1 MKKIALIVIA
11 GLVVLFFW
19 FSLYTI
25 DETEQ
30 AIILEFGKPMGET
43 ISSPGLH
50 FKLPWRSV
58 IKFENRILE
67 YDVEPQAII
76 TKDKKKLEVDNYARW
91 RIADPLLFYRSVR
104 TLNGAL
110 SRIDPIVYSELRVEL
125 GKHELSEI
133 VDKRRVKIM
142 ETVSDKT
149 EEKLAEYGIEIIDV
163 RIKRADLSKENER
176 AVFDRM
182 RAERQRKAKQY
193 RSEGEEKALEIRAET
208 DKEKTI
214 ILANAYKESQILRGE
229 GDAKAVG
236 IYAKAFKSDPKFYKF
251 IRTLEA
257 YEKVVDKKSTLIL
270 STDSDLFKLLKGTGR

>member
-1 MKKIALIVIA
+1 MKNIALIVIA

-19 FSLYTI
+19 FALYTI

-50 FKLPWRSV
+50 FKLPWQSV

-91 RIADPLLFYRSVR
+91 RIANPLLFYRSVR

-125 GKHELSEI
+125 GKHVLSDI
-133 VDKRRVKIM
+133 VDSNRVKIM
-142 ETVSDKT
+142 ETVSNET
-149 EEKLAEYGIEIIDV
+149 QIKLAEYGIDIIDV

-182 RAERQRKAKQY
+182 RAERLRIAKQY
-193 RSEGEEKALEIRAET
+193 RSEGEEKAMKIRAET

-229 GDAKAVG
+229 GDAKAVE
-236 IYAKAFKSDPKFYKF
+236 IYAKAFQSDPKFYEF

-270 STDSDLFKLLKGTGR
+270 STDSDLFRLLKGTGR

>member
-1 MKKIALIVIA
+1 MKNIALIEIA

-19 FSLYTI
+19 FALYTI

-91 RIADPLLFYRSVR
+91 RIANPLLFYRSVR

-125 GKHELSEI
+125 GKHVLSDI
-133 VDKRRVKIM
+133 VDSNRVKIM
-142 ETVSDKT
+142 ETVSNET
-149 EEKLAEYGIEIIDV
+149 QIKLAEYGIDIIDV

-182 RAERQRKAKQY
+182 RAERLRIAKQY

-214 ILANAYKESQILRGE
+214 ILATAYKESQILRGE
-229 GDAKAVG
+229 GDAKAVE
-236 IYAKAFKSDPKFYKF
+236 IYAKAFQSDPKFYEF

-270 STDSDLFKLLKGTGR
+270 STDSDLFRLLKGTGR

>member
-25 DETEQ
+25 DETKQ

-50 FKLPWRSV
+50 FKLPWQSV

-125 GKHELSEI
+125 GKHVLSDI
-133 VDKRRVKIM
+133 VDSNRVKIM
-142 ETVSDKT
+142 ETVSNET
-149 EEKLAEYGIEIIDV
+149 QIKLAEYGIEIIDV

-182 RAERQRKAKQY
+182 RAERLRIAKQY

-214 ILANAYKESQILRGE
+214 ILATAYKESQILRGE
-229 GDAKAVG
+229 GDAKAVE
-236 IYAKAFKSDPKFYKF
+236 IYAKAFQSDPKFYEF

>member
-1 MKKIALIVIA
+1 MKNIALIVLA
-11 GLVVLFFW
+11 VVVVLFLW

-43 ISSPGLH
+43 VSSAGLH

-58 IKFENRILE
+58 IKFEKRILE

-91 RIADPLLFYRSVR
+91 RITDPLMFYRNVK
-104 TLNGAL
+104 TINGAL

-133 VDKRRVKIM
+133 VDKRRVGIM
-142 ETVSDKT
+142 DTVSVKAKK
-149 EEKLAEYGIEIIDV
+149 KLAEYGIDIIDV

-182 RAERQRKAKQY
+182 RAERQRIAKQY
-193 RSEGEEKALEIRAET
+193 RSEGEEEALMIRAET

-214 ILANAYKESQILRGE
+214 ILANAYKESQILKGE
-229 GDAKAVG
+229 GDAKAVE
-236 IYAKAFKSDPKFYKF
+236 IYADAFKSDPKFYEF

-270 STDSDLFKLLKGTGR
+270 STDSDLFDMLKGIGR

>member
-1 MKKIALIVIA
+1 MKKIALIVLA
-11 GLVVLFFW
+11 VVVVLFLW

-91 RIADPLLFYRSVR
+91 RIANPLLFYRSVR

-125 GKHELSEI
+125 GKHVLSDI
-133 VDKRRVKIM
+133 VDSNRVKIM
-142 ETVSDKT
+142 ETVSNET
-149 EEKLAEYGIEIIDV
+149 QIKLADYGIDIIDV

-182 RAERQRKAKQY
+182 RAERLRIAKQY

-208 DKEKTI
+208 DKKKTI

-229 GDAKAVG
+229 GDAKAVE

>member
-1 MKKIALIVIA
+1 MKNVVLIVIA
-11 GLVVLFFW
+11 VLVALFLW

-30 AIILEFGKPMGET
+30 AIILEFGRPIGET
-43 ISSPGLH
+43 VSSPGLH
-50 FKLPWRSV
+50 FKLPWRTV
-58 IKFENRILE
+58 IKFEKRILE
-67 YDVEPQAII
+67 YDVEPQAVI
-76 TKDKKKLEVDNYARW
+76 TSDKKKLEVDNYARW

-149 EEKLAEYGIEIIDV
+149 QEKLAEYGIAIIDV

-208 DKEKTI
+208 DKQKTI
-214 ILANAYKESQILRGE
+214 ILADAYKESQILRGE
-229 GDAKAVG
+229 GDAKAVE
-236 IYAKAFKSDPKFYKF
+236 IYAKAFHSDPNFYEF

-257 YEKVVDKKSTLIL
+257 YEKVVDKKTTLIL
-270 STDSDLFKLLKGTGR
+270 STDSDLLDMLKGTGR

>member
-1 MKKIALIVIA
+1 MKKIALIVIS

-19 FSLYTI
+19 FALYTI

-50 FKLPWRSV
+50 FKLPWQSV

-125 GKHELSEI
+125 GKHVLSDI
-133 VDKRRVKIM
+133 VDSNRVKIM
-142 ETVSDKT
+142 ETVSNET
-149 EEKLAEYGIEIIDV
+149 QIKLAEYGIEIIDV

-182 RAERQRKAKQY
+182 RAERLRIAKQY

-214 ILANAYKESQILRGE
+214 ILATAYKESQILRGE
-229 GDAKAVG
+229 GDAKAVE
-236 IYAKAFKSDPKFYKF
+236 IYAKAFQSDPKFYEF

-270 STDSDLFKLLKGTGR
+270 STDSDLFRLLKGTGR

>member
-1 MKKIALIVIA
+1 MKNIALIVLA
-11 GLVVLFFW
+11 VVVVLFLW

-43 ISSPGLH
+43 VSSAGLH

-125 GKHELSEI
+125 GKHVLSEI

-149 EEKLAEYGIEIIDV
+149 EEKLAEYGIDIIDV

-193 RSEGEEKALEIRAET
+193 RSQGEEEALMIRAET

-214 ILANAYKESQILRGE
+214 ILANAYKESQILKGE
-229 GDAKAVG
+229 GDAKAVE
-236 IYAKAFKSDPKFYKF
+236 IYADAFKSDPKFYEF

-270 STDSDLFKLLKGTGR
+270 STDSDLFDMLKGIGR

>member
-1 MKKIALIVIA
+1 MKNIALIVIA

-19 FSLYTI
+19 FALYTI

-50 FKLPWRSV
+50 FKLPWQSV

-91 RIADPLLFYRSVR
+91 RIANPLLFYRSVR

-125 GKHELSEI
+125 GKHVLSDI
-133 VDKRRVKIM
+133 VDSNRVKIM
-142 ETVSDKT
+142 ETVSNET
-149 EEKLAEYGIEIIDV
+149 QIKLAEYGIDIIDV

-182 RAERQRKAKQY
+182 RAERLRIAKQY

-214 ILANAYKESQILRGE
+214 ILATAYKESQILRGE
-229 GDAKAVG
+229 GDAKAVE
-236 IYAKAFKSDPKFYKF
+236 IYANAFKSDPKFYEF

>member
-1 MKKIALIVIA
+1 MKKIALIVIS

-19 FSLYTI
+19 FALYTI

-50 FKLPWRSV
+50 FKLPWQSV

-91 RIADPLLFYRSVR
+91 RIANPLLFYRSVR

-110 SRIDPIVYSELRVEL
+110 SRIGPIVYSELRVEL
-125 GKHELSEI
+125 GKHVLSDI
-133 VDKRRVKIM
+133 VDSNRVKIM
-142 ETVSDKT
+142 ETVSNET
-149 EEKLAEYGIEIIDV
+149 QIKLAEYGIDIIDV

-182 RAERQRKAKQY
+182 RAERLRIAKQY

-214 ILANAYKESQILRGE
+214 ILATAYKESQILRGE
-229 GDAKAVG
+229 GDAKAVE
-236 IYAKAFKSDPKFYKF
+236 IYAKAFQSDPKFYEF

-257 YEKVVDKKSTLIL
+257 YEKGVDKKSTLIL
-270 STDSDLFKLLKGTGR
+270 STDSDLFRLLKGTGR

>member
-1 MKKIALIVIA
+1 MKNIALIVIA

-19 FSLYTI
+19 FALYTI

-91 RIADPLLFYRSVR
+91 RIANPLLFYRSVR

-125 GKHELSEI
+125 GKHVLSDI
-133 VDKRRVKIM
+133 VDSNRVKIM
-142 ETVSDKT
+142 ETVSNET
-149 EEKLAEYGIEIIDV
+149 QIKLADYGIDIIDV

-182 RAERQRKAKQY
+182 RAERLRIAKQY

-214 ILANAYKESQILRGE
+214 ILATAYKESQILRGE
-229 GDAKAVG
+229 GDAKAVE
-236 IYAKAFKSDPKFYKF
+236 IYAKAFQSDPKFYEF

>member
-1 MKKIALIVIA
+1 MKNIALIVLA
-11 GLVVLFFW
+11 VVVVLFLW

-43 ISSPGLH
+43 VSSAGLH

-58 IKFENRILE
+58 IKFEKRILE

-125 GKHELSEI
+125 GKHVLSEI

-149 EEKLAEYGIEIIDV
+149 EEKLAEYGIDIIDV

-193 RSEGEEKALEIRAET
+193 RSEGEEEALMIRAET

-214 ILANAYKESQILRGE
+214 ILANAYKESQILKGE
-229 GDAKAVG
+229 GDAKAVE
-236 IYAKAFKSDPKFYKF
+236 IYADAFKSDPKFYEF

-270 STDSDLFKLLKGTGR
+270 STDSDLFDMLKGIGR

>member
-1 MKKIALIVIA
+1 MKKIALIVLA
-11 GLVVLFFW
+11 VVVVLFLW

-50 FKLPWRSV
+50 FKLPWQSV

-91 RIADPLLFYRSVR
+91 RIANPLLFYRSVR

-125 GKHELSEI
+125 GKHVLSDI
-133 VDKRRVKIM
+133 VDSNRVKIM
-142 ETVSDKT
+142 ETVSNET
-149 EEKLAEYGIEIIDV
+149 QIKLAEYGIDIIDV

-182 RAERQRKAKQY
+182 RAERLRIAKQY

-229 GDAKAVG
+229 GDAKAG
-236 IYAKAFKSDPKFYKF
+236 EIYAKAFKADPKFYKF

>member
-1 MKKIALIVIA
+1 MKNIALIVIA

-19 FSLYTI
+19 FALYTI

-50 FKLPWRSV
+50 FKLPWQSV

-91 RIADPLLFYRSVR
+91 RIANPLLFYRSVR

-125 GKHELSEI
+125 GKHVLSDI
-133 VDKRRVKIM
+133 VDSNRVKIM
-142 ETVSDKT
+142 ETVSNET
-149 EEKLAEYGIEIIDV
+149 QIKLAEYGIEIIDV

-182 RAERQRKAKQY
+182 RAERLRIAKQY

-214 ILANAYKESQILRGE
+214 ILATAYKESQILRGE
-229 GDAKAVG
+229 GDAKAVE
-236 IYAKAFKSDPKFYKF
+236 IYAKAFQSDPKFYEF

-270 STDSDLFKLLKGTGR
+270 STDSDLFKLLKGTSR

>member
-1 MKKIALIVIA
+1 MKKIALIVIS

-19 FSLYTI
+19 FALYTI

-50 FKLPWRSV
+50 FKLPWQSV

-125 GKHELSEI
+125 GKHVLSDI
-133 VDKRRVKIM
+133 VDSNRVKIM
-142 ETVSDKT
+142 ETVSNET
-149 EEKLAEYGIEIIDV
+149 QIKLAEYGIEIIDV

-182 RAERQRKAKQY
+182 RAERLRIAKQY

-214 ILANAYKESQILRGE
+214 ILATAYKESQILRGE
-229 GDAKAVG
+229 GDAKAVE
-236 IYAKAFKSDPKFYKF
+236 IYAKAFQSDPKFYEF

>member
-50 FKLPWRSV
+50 FKLPWQSV

-125 GKHELSEI
+125 GKHVLSDI
-133 VDKRRVKIM
+133 VDSNRVKIM
-142 ETVSDKT
+142 ETVSNET
-149 EEKLAEYGIEIIDV
+149 QIKLAEYGIDIIDV

-182 RAERQRKAKQY
+182 RAERLRIAKQY

-214 ILANAYKESQILRGE
+214 ILATAYKESQILRGE
-229 GDAKAVG
+229 GDAKAVE
-236 IYAKAFKSDPKFYKF
+236 IYAKAFQSDPKFYEF

>member
-1 MKKIALIVIA
+1 MKNIALIVLA
-11 GLVVLFFW
+11 VVVVLFLW

-30 AIILEFGKPMGET
+30 TIILEFGKPMGET
-43 ISSPGLH
+43 VSSAGLH
-50 FKLPWRSV
+50 FKLPWRSA
-58 IKFENRILE
+58 IKFEKRILE

-91 RIADPLLFYRSVR
+91 RITDPLMFYRNVK
-104 TLNGAL
+104 TINGAL
-110 SRIDPIVYSELRVEL
+110 NRIDPIVYSELRVEL

-133 VDKRRVKIM
+133 VDKRRVGIM
-142 ETVSDKT
+142 DTVSVKAKK
-149 EEKLAEYGIEIIDV
+149 KLAEYGIDIIDV

-182 RAERQRKAKQY
+182 RAERQRIAKQY
-193 RSEGEEKALEIRAET
+193 RSEGEEEALMIRAET
-208 DKEKTI
+208 DKKKTI
-214 ILANAYKESQILRGE
+214 ILANAYKESQILKGE
-229 GDAKAVG
+229 GDAKAVE
-236 IYAKAFKSDPKFYKF
+236 IYADAFKSDPKFYEF

-270 STDSDLFKLLKGTGR
+270 STDSDLFDMLKGIGR

>member
-1 MKKIALIVIA
+1 MKKIALIVLA
-11 GLVVLFFW
+11 VVVVLFLW

-50 FKLPWRSV
+50 FKMPWRSA
-58 IKFENRILE
+58 IKFEKRILE

-91 RIADPLLFYRSVR
+91 RIANPLLFYRSVR

-125 GKHELSEI
+125 GKHVLSDI
-133 VDKRRVKIM
+133 VDSNRVKIM
-142 ETVSDKT
+142 ETVSNET
-149 EEKLAEYGIEIIDV
+149 QIKLADYGIDIIDV

-182 RAERQRKAKQY
+182 RAERLRIAKQY

-229 GDAKAVG
+229 GDAKAVE

>member
-1 MKKIALIVIA
+1 MKNIALI
-11 GLVVLFFW
+11 LVSVLIVLFLW

-25 DETEQ
+25 DETQQ
-30 AIILEFGKPMGET
+30 ATLLEFGRPVGEAVQ
-43 ISSPGLH
+43 IPGLH
-50 FKLPWRSV
+50 FKLPWRTV
-58 IKFENRILE
+58 IKMEKRILE

-76 TKDKKKLEVDNYARW
+76 TLDKKKLEVDNYARW

-142 ETVSDKT
+142 KTVSKKT
-149 EEKLAEYGIEIIDV
+149 QEKLAEYGIDIIDV

-182 RAERQRKAKQY
+182 RAERLRKAKQY
-193 RSEGEEKALEIRAET
+193 RSEGEEEALMIRAET

-214 ILANAYKESQILRGE
+214 ILAEAYKQSQILRGE
-229 GDAKAVG
+229 GDAKAVE
-236 IYAKAFKSDPKFYKF
+236 IYAQAFKSDPQFYEF

-257 YEKVVDKKSTLIL
+257 YEKVVDNKSTLIL
-270 STDSDLFKLLKGTGR
+270 STDSDLFDLLKGTGR

>member
-25 DETEQ
+25 DETKQ

-50 FKLPWRSV
+50 FKLPWQSV

-125 GKHELSEI
+125 GKHVLSDI
-133 VDKRRVKIM
+133 VDSNRVKIM
-142 ETVSDKT
+142 ETVSNET
-149 EEKLAEYGIEIIDV
+149 QIKLAEYGIDIIDV

-182 RAERQRKAKQY
+182 RAERLRIAKQY

-214 ILANAYKESQILRGE
+214 ILATAYKESQILRGE
-229 GDAKAVG
+229 GDAKAVE
-236 IYAKAFKSDPKFYKF
+236 IYAKAFQSDPKFYEF

>member
-1 MKKIALIVIA
+1 MKNIALIVLA
-11 GLVVLFFW
+11 VVVVLFLW

-43 ISSPGLH
+43 VSSAGLH

-125 GKHELSEI
+125 GKHVLSEI

-149 EEKLAEYGIEIIDV
+149 EEKLAEYGIDIIDV

-193 RSEGEEKALEIRAET
+193 RSEGEEEALMIRAET

-214 ILANAYKESQILRGE
+214 ILANAYKESQILKGE
-229 GDAKAVG
+229 GDAKAVE
-236 IYAKAFKSDPKFYKF
+236 IYADAFKSDPKFYEF

-270 STDSDLFKLLKGTGR
+270 STDSDLFDMLKGIGR

>member
-1 MKKIALIVIA
+1 MKNIALIVLA
-11 GLVVLFFW
+11 VVVVLFLW

-43 ISSPGLH
+43 VSSAGLH

-58 IKFENRILE
+58 IKLERRILE

-76 TKDKKKLEVDNYARW
+76 TLDKKKLEVDNYARW

-142 ETVSDKT
+142 ETVSNETQK
-149 EEKLAEYGIEIIDV
+149 KLAEYGIDIIDV

-182 RAERQRKAKQY
+182 RAERLRIAKQY
-193 RSEGEEKALEIRAET
+193 RSEGEEEALKIRAET
-208 DKEKTI
+208 DKKKTI
-214 ILANAYKESQILRGE
+214 ILADAYKESKILQGE
-229 GDAKAVG
+229 GDAKAVE
-236 IYAKAFKSDPKFYKF
+236 IYAKAFQSGPKFYEF

-257 YEKVVDKKSTLIL
+257 YEKVVDNKTTLIL
-270 STDSDLFKLLKGTGR
+270 STDSELFDMLKGIGR

>member
-1 MKKIALIVIA
+1 MKNIVLIVLA
-11 GLVVLFFW
+11 VVVVLFLW
-19 FSLYTI
+19 FSIYTV

-50 FKLPWRSV
+50 FKLPWQSA

-214 ILANAYKESQILRGE
+214 ILATAYKESQILRGE
-229 GDAKAVG
+229 GDAKAVE
-236 IYAKAFKSDPKFYKF
+236 IYANAFKSDPKFYEF

>member
-1 MKKIALIVIA
+1 MKKIALIVIS

-19 FSLYTI
+19 FALYTI

-50 FKLPWRSV
+50 FKLPWQSV

-91 RIADPLLFYRSVR
+91 RIANPLLFYRSVR

-125 GKHELSEI
+125 GKHVLSDI
-133 VDKRRVKIM
+133 VDSNRVKIM
-142 ETVSDKT
+142 ETVSNET
-149 EEKLAEYGIEIIDV
+149 QIKLAEYGIDIIDV

-182 RAERQRKAKQY
+182 RAERLRIAKQY

-214 ILANAYKESQILRGE
+214 ILATAYKESQILRGE
-229 GDAKAVG
+229 GDAKAVE
-236 IYAKAFKSDPKFYKF
+236 IYAKAFQSDPKFYEF

>member
-1 MKKIALIVIA
+1 MKKIALIVIS

-19 FSLYTI
+19 FALYTI

-50 FKLPWRSV
+50 FKLPWQSV

-125 GKHELSEI
+125 GKHVLSDI
-133 VDKRRVKIM
+133 VDSNRVKIM
-142 ETVSDKT
+142 ETVSNET
-149 EEKLAEYGIEIIDV
+149 QIKLAEYGIDIIDV

-182 RAERQRKAKQY
+182 RAERLRIAKQY

-214 ILANAYKESQILRGE
+214 ILATAYKESQILRGE
-229 GDAKAVG
+229 GDAKAVE
-236 IYAKAFKSDPKFYKF
+236 IYAKAFQSDPKFYEF